1 MIGQD
6 MLGFGMTILI
16 FMMIILY
23 GTWIAMS
30 VVEEKSSRVME
41 VILNAATPFQLLTG
55 KVLGVGAVALTQ
67 YLALLLVGG
76 VALLAQRPWREHRP
90 GGRRRAARPCPQGL
104 TSGCCSLFGL
114 YGILGFLLFAVL
126 YAAAASLVSRR
137 RTSTRSSC
145 R

>member
-1 MIGQD
+1 

-67 YLALLLVGG
+67 YVALLLTGG
-76 VALLAQRPWREHRP
+76 VGAAAPEARSRRSSSA
-90 GGRRRAARPCPQGL
+90 RRAVPPRCPRG
-104 TSGCCSLFGL
+104 
-114 YGILGFLLFAVL
+114 
-126 YAAAASLVSRR
+126 
-137 RTSTRSSC
+137 
-145 R
+145 